1 MQTWI
6 RNVFIIRF
14 SQSASSGLIKVP
26 FFSCLCASKLRE
38 MESNL
43 AGMRKQFAGSEIEE
57 KEKNAVREA
66 PQGPAD
72 LEGKMSL

>member
-1 MQTWI
+1 
-6 RNVFIIRF
+6 
-14 SQSASSGLIKVP
+14 
-26 FFSCLCASKLRE
+26 

-43 AGMRKQFAGSEIEE
+43 AGMRKQFAGSEIE